1 MPTPELVAR
10 GRMLERLL
18 PRRGQLPFHR
28 HKRFR
33 NYDWRNITVNSVN
46 VDGCQHA
53 PQGRQAGAPRRHE
66 ARNASKRSSISLFNL
81 SVSATLRR
89 NLTRETYTP
98 TLPLLQFLSQ
108 FLLQRPQLLRDS
120 LRWGQGESGAG
131 DPARACGRRGT

>member
-18 PRRGQLPFHR
+18 PRRGQLPFHH
-28 HKRFR
+28 HKPFR
-33 NYDWRNITVNSVN
+33 KYDRRNVTVISVN

-53 PQGRQAGAPRRHE
+53 PQGRP